1 MDQWVRFIIIIMH
14 MTLPSM
20 PDEFH
25 LRSEKVEIY
34 RPIFGF
40 YRYLGIGLSRCW
52 QNAVTFLTHAANLR
66 KKAQQSKSRPL
77 PIYWPCMDR

>member
-40 YRYLGIGLSRCW
+40 YRYLGIGLSRC
-52 QNAVTFLTHAANLR
+52 
-66 KKAQQSKSRPL
+66 
-77 PIYWPCMDR
+77 